1 MALAAALVAVPAGPA
16 PRSRADQPKA
26 AASKATAPED
36 ANFTGE
42 VSVGYVLVPVVVRS
56 GDGYDTSLAEE
67 DFKLFIDGRRV
78 AFDSFEKRSD
88 APISVVFLQDLS
100 GSMAH
105 GGRIEASR
113 EAVRHFLDGAQLA
126 DEFAIASFAGPYTQ
140 VEVPFTGD
148 VDAVREALAAWD
160 PYGQT
165 ALHDAVALL
174 PEISVG
180 GSHAK
185 RAAVLI
191 TDGVDNASTIPPNEA
206 RDLVRQGQVP
216 VYVLGLG
223 SGSPYEVGDQGEK
236 VHRFADVLN
245 LLALYS
251 GGRYFPIAG
260 PDDLKEAVVEIADD
274 LRHQYVL
281 GFTTSGAGKEEARRI
296 RVEVDKKNVKV
307 LSRQAY
313 HGTAPASSRS

>member
-1 MALAAALVAVPAGPA
+1 MAPVASAQAGAAQQPENVPKDALKDAKFEEEVA
-16 PRSRADQPKA
+16 
-26 AASKATAPED
+26 
-36 ANFTGE
+36 
-42 VSVGYVLVPVVVRS
+42 VGYVLVPVVVRS
-56 GDGYDTSLAEE
+56 GDGYVTSLADE
-67 DFKLFIDGRRV
+67 DFRLFVDERRV
-78 AFDSFEKRSD
+78 TFDSFEKRSD

-113 EAVRHFLDGAQLA
+113 EAVRHFLDDAQIA

-148 VDAVREALAAWD
+148 TEAVREALAAWD

-165 ALHDAVALL
+165 ALHDAVSLL
-174 PEISVG
+174 PEISAG
-180 GSHAK
+180 GTHAK
-185 RAAVLI
+185 RAAILI
-191 TDGVDNASTIPPNEA
+191 TDGVDNASTIAAAEA
-206 RDLVRQGQVP
+206 RDLVRQAQVP

-223 SGSPYEVGDQGEK
+223 AGSPYEVGESGEK
-236 VHRFADVLN
+236 IHRFADVLN

-251 GGRYFPIAG
+251 GGRYFAVDG
-260 PDDLKEAVVEIADD
+260 PDTMKEALVVITED

-281 GFTTSGAGKEEARRI
+281 GFTTSGSGKEAARRI

-313 HGTAPASSRS
+313 HGTPPQLWGRSAGAK